1 MILNLKL
8 VKIDSKY
15 CDYLRQFDNKVMY
28 NMNSKELRPFV
39 GVLFK
44 VNDYEYFA
52 PLSSPKAKH
61 LKMRNTVDFY
71 KIDGGLLGAI
81 NFNNMIP
88 VKKDY
93 YKIIY
98 FDEKK
103 SNKLEEKYYELLKD
117 QITWLNE
124 NYIQVMSKAYKLYD
138 LYNNGKLCKNMIN
151 RCCNFKLLE
160 EKCEL
165 YDDDMMEVS
174 V

>member
-15 CDYLRQFDNKVMY
+15 CDHLRQFDNKVMY

-88 VKKDY
+88 VRKDNY
-93 YKIIY
+93 ELIDLDNDKLILS
-98 FDEKK
+98 EKK
-103 SNKLEEKYYELLKD
+103 YQKLLKE
-117 QITWLNE
+117 QLSWLNE

-138 LYNNGKLCKNMIN
+138 LYNNGKLCKNMVD